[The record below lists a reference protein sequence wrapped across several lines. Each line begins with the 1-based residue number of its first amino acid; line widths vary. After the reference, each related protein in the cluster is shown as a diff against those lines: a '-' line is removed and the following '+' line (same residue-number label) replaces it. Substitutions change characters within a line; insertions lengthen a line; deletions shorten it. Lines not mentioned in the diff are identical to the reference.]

1 LNHPEFGKRLHW
13 ICDATDGD
21 LAFAYKRAHCL
32 LQTSVIEG
40 FGLPIIEA
48 ASFGLPI
55 IASDIPI
62 FREVAQDRVI
72 YFPVC
77 DSASLASEIAVVVSK
92 RPIQDAIPVNSW
104 EQFLLQLTQTL
115 ASLVSEREAK
125 IADDRDPRESMP
137 V

>member
-1 LNHPEFGKRLHW
+1 M
-13 ICDATDGD
+13 
-21 LAFAYKRAHCL
+21 
-32 LQTSVIEG
+32 IEG